1 MKQRYE
7 HASQRMRERMEE
19 KRISVRELSSFIQCS
34 YENTRHIV
42 HGRRRIP
49 EPTARLICKYLE
61 IQMEELDRLQNL
73 DQSRLQTASLNH
85 SSTPMERFWAYLS
98 EEHRQ
103 DLVCLARRWAGQDRV
118 AKRSGE
124 DSDPPESSFAVGS

>member
-1 MKQRYE
+1 MKRRYE
-7 HASQRMRERMEE
+7 HVSQRMRERMEE
-19 KRISVRELSSFIQCS
+19 RGISVRELSSFIQCS

-49 EPTARLICKYLE
+49 EPVARLICEYLE
-61 IQMEELDRLQNL
+61 IQPEEFDRLQNL
-73 DQSRLQTASLNH
+73 DQSRLQAASLNH
-85 SSTPMERFWAYLS
+85 SFTPMERFWAYLS

-124 DSDPPESSFAVGS
+124 SSDRPESSLAAGS